1 MVKPIFGIG
10 KLGLRLAVAFLG
22 VALASIIVLSY
33 VTEISTG
40 NDVKALAQRKEQGLS
55 RSVAVAAGAMYDQ
68 RPVGWGHANLMPV
81 LDLVSRGSAGAEVLD
96 AQGKLVE
103 ATPGFASMRADDEF
117 RTPIVAKTGLAGWVV
132 VKFNDRGGL
141 GAVVRQFEAERL
153 RASLSA
159 AAIVALMAL
168 AVSLLISRQITL
180 PLERVLA
187 AIRARGAGDRSVR
200 ISDVRGVGVVA
211 ELSVALNESTDAIDK
226 RDRLQRNLVANIAHE
241 LRTPVAIL
249 QASHEAM
256 LDGVTEPTTENLW
269 SLRDEVLRLARMIE
283 DLQRLAAAEA
293 AALQLK
299 LVPQDLSR
307 IAADAAGSLS
317 DSFGAAGV
325 LLIRRL
331 DAAWTLCDPDRMR
344 EVVVNLLTNA
354 LKFTPAGGS
363 VVLETSRG
371 ERGRVTLRVVDTGV
385 GIPPEELPRVTER
398 FFRGQRSSGMATGSG
413 IGLTIVAELVRAQ
426 HGHLR
431 ISSQL
436 DQGTQALITMPAAKW
451 PAEDTAAD
459 RGRVNASNTDIER
472 KRARAGERRSALP
485 EAPSGTSSGTAS
497 GEAAAVEV
505 AGRDAEGR
513 DAEGRDAEGRDAEG
527 RDAEGRE
534 AQGREAAGPEA
545 GDGAGG
551 EASPCGRQPA
561 GSAASAGQRWA

>member
-40 NDVKALAQRKEQGLS
+40 NDVKALAHRQEQALS
-55 RSVAVAAGAMYDQ
+55 RSVAVAAGALYEQ
-68 RPVGWGHANLMPV
+68 PPKGWGRANLMPV
-81 LDLVSRGSAGAEVLD
+81 LDLVSRESAGAEVFD
-96 AQGKLVE
+96 AHRNLVE
-103 ATPGFASMRADDEF
+103 ATPGFDAMHADNEF
-117 RTPIVAKTGLAGWVV
+117 MTPIVVKSGLAGWVV
-132 VKFNDRGGL
+132 VKFNDKGGL
-141 GAVVRQFEAERL
+141 GAVQRQFQTERV

-187 AIRARGAGDRSVR
+187 AIRARGAGDRSAR
-200 ISDVRGVGVVA
+200 ISDVRGVGVIA
-211 ELSVALNESTDAIDK
+211 ELSVALNESTDAIDQ

-269 SLRDEVLRLARMIE
+269 SLRDEVLRLVRMIE

-299 LVPQDLSR
+299 LVPQDMSA

-317 DSFGAAGV
+317 DSYGAAGV

-331 DAAWTLCDPDRMR
+331 DAAWTQCDPDRMR
-344 EVVVNLLTNA
+344 EVIVNLLTNA

-363 VVLETSRG
+363 VVLETGRG
-371 ERGRVTLRVVDTGV
+371 EHGRVTLRVADTGV
-385 GIPPEELPRVTER
+385 GIPAAELPRVTER
-398 FFRGQRSSGMATGSG
+398 FFRGQRSAEMATGSG

-426 HGHLR
+426 HGNLR
-431 ISSQL
+431 ITSEL
-436 DQGTQALITMPAAKW
+436 GQGTEALITMPATKR
-451 PAEDTAAD
+451 PAVELPAD
-459 RGRVNASNTDIER
+459 KGHAEVSNTGTGP
-472 KRARAGERRSALP
+472 KQARAAQDRRPLP
-485 EAPSGTSSGTAS
+485 EAPPQAAAA
-497 GEAAAVEV
+497 EAARPQA
-505 AGRDAEGR
+505 APA
-513 DAEGRDAEGRDAEG
+513 
-527 RDAEGRE
+527 
-534 AQGREAAGPEA
+534 EAARLEAAPAETAPPEA
-545 GDGAGG
+545 ADDAGG
-551 EASPCGRQPA
+551 AAQPVRRQPED
-561 GSAASAGQRWA
+561 SAASAGQRWA